1 MQKKTDINELDIPVD
16 DVECW
21 DRYPKHHWVYD
32 LSRLLDAQNIKWSP
46 FEVEGMH
53 REVNMALET
62 QQPLVRQPGFIY
74 MKRPEG
80 QRLFTEVYIAKGEI
94 KHMRHIGPNTGKELA
109 QLVGEVELRLSA
121 FVTLYF
127 VRFTGVI
134 TAETYGNEI
143 HRLKL
148 RPQSD
153 LSQEEN
159 TNIVK
164 LAKRIYK
171 KTEIT
176 LSGLTDRALHNEL
189 AS

>member
-1 MQKKTDINELDIPVD
+1 MQKKIDINELDIPVD

-21 DRYPKHHWVYD
+21 ERYPKHHWVYD

-46 FEVEGMH
+46 FETPGMQ
-53 REVNMALET
+53 REINILIDTDKPV
-62 QQPLVRQPGFIY
+62 VRQPGFIY
-74 MKRPEG
+74 TKKAEG
-80 QRLFTEVYIAKGEI
+80 RRLFTEIYIAKGEV
-94 KHMRHIGPNTGKELA
+94 KLMRHIDPETNKELT
-109 QLVGEVELRLSA
+109 QLIGEVELRLSA
-121 FVTLYF
+121 FITLYF

-134 TAETYGNEI
+134 SAETYGNEI
-143 HRLKL
+143 HRIKL

-159 TNIVK
+159 ANIVK

-171 KTEIT
+171 KTEVT